1 MTRQLDELCS
11 RLVEYDTPSLC
22 NALERLNLR
31 PRNVGFTD
39 SSISNVSQTGRV
51 AGIAVT
57 ARLESRDQGDNS
69 VPMSTLYAAV
79 AATEGPAI
87 VVVQDDDQPPGCG
100 ALLGEVVGTLL
111 KTIGCVGFVT
121 NGCIRDI
128 DEVEALGISAYAR
141 GLCVSHAYV
150 RLTAVGIP
158 VDIAGLRIEPGDQLH
173 GDKHGLLSIPK
184 EAALEL
190 PRLADAVRAEELTTI
205 NWAQSPKFSVPAL
218 LARRP
223 PQH

>member
-1 MTRQLDELCS
+1 
-11 RLVEYDTPSLC
+11 
-22 NALERLNLR
+22 
-31 PRNVGFTD
+31 
-39 SSISNVSQTGRV
+39 
-51 AGIAVT
+51 
-57 ARLESRDQGDNS
+57 
-69 VPMSTLYAAV
+69 MSTLYAAV
-79 AATEGPAI
+79 ANVEGPAI

-128 DEVEALGISAYAR
+128 DEVKALGISAYAL

-158 VDIAGLRIEPGDQLH
+158 VDIGGLKIEPGDLLH
-173 GDKHGLLSIPK
+173 GDKHGLLSIPR
-184 EAALEL
+184 EAAPEL
-190 PRLADAVRAEELTTI
+190 PRLADAVRTEELATI
-205 NWAQSPKFSVPAL
+205 TWAHSPEFSVPAL